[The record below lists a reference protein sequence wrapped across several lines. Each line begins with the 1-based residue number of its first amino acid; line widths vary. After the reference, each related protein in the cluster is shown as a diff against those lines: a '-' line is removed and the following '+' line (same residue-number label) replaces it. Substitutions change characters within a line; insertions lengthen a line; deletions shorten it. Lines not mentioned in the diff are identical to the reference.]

1 MDHHFGIGSGAE
13 TVAAPLELLA
23 ESAIVVNLPVEHD
36 ADRVV
41 FVENRLTAAGEVDD
55 RESPMAERH
64 LVIEVNSGIIRPPMR
79 LRLIHGVNDPAGLRV
94 GVMVDDSGNPAHLQN
109 SPG

>member
-1 MDHHFGIGSGAE
+1 
-13 TVAAPLELLA
+13 
-23 ESAIVVNLPVEHD
+23 
-36 ADRVV
+36 
-41 FVENRLTAAGEVDD
+41 
-55 RESPMAERH
+55 MAERH